1 MDRTWKYSEF
11 FEMEARIREGNL
23 SITKLEE
30 SLNIALRV
38 NKNTYISFY
47 NVFFNLFKYFF
58 LI

>member
-30 SLNIALRV
+30 SLSIALRV
-38 NKNTYISFY
+38 NKYTYMGYSQ
-47 NVFFNLFKYFF
+47 NVGS
-58 LI
+58 